1 MQAAC
6 WYVLLLLQ
14 PTVYLVSRDRSGI
27 FEIDTS
33 LTWSLNNWGEGGG
46 CGGRGR
52 QFSESCVF
60 QECGTTL
67 ASFCLDS

>member
-27 FEIDTS
+27 FEI
-33 LTWSLNNWGEGGG
+33 
-46 CGGRGR
+46 RP
-52 QFSESCVF
+52 
-60 QECGTTL
+60 
-67 ASFCLDS
+67 